1 MTTADVSEYPTARH
15 ALPGRDPA
23 RDLLVT
29 RLARAAFPVHD
40 PECPEGRETLE
51 TIAYPMVAP
60 WVDAALSD
68 PRLTVTLTE
77 EPTA

>member
-1 MTTADVSEYPTARH
+1 MTTAEFPTARH

-40 PECPEGRETLE
+40 PECPDGWATL
-51 TIAYPMVAP
+51 TNVAFPLVAP
-60 WVDAALSD
+60 WVDAALAD
-68 PRLTVTLTE
+68 GRLTLTLTE
-77 EPTA
+77 ETA